1 MKKKLCAILLALCLP
16 LTLLTGCGGNGAA
29 DGFLDTLK
37 EAKNQKDYQLELI
50 SAEDET
56 WETGKKL
63 TGTVS
68 RSNSQADLTLTAFG
82 KGDKTLGTVKILV
95 DGKDIYL
102 KLDDWITYLNQQ
114 FKDMTTDSED
124 YADDIQTLQEVA
136 QKLDGKYVK
145 LSVSEDTFTL
155 WEKSEGASGAFS
167 KWYNGLGKALKN
179 SVTEK
184 DGLYTLSLDAKGL
197 ETVKVDWLTQLTENQ
212 EAYCDLLSLLLAS
225 VEDTLAMAG
234 WNSKDYLDNIWSEY
248 QEDLTALKENGI
260 EKGAALE
267 MTAEKGKDGVY
278 ALSAVEQGET
288 QRYLKAT
295 VTPLAQVPEQ
305 WTAPKDWQKESDLAE
320 QLADLYLSNQT
331 VSAANNTTQT
341 EEEIPAEFDWDK
353 RYQEEGDDTRDYGT
367 DLKLSE
373 LKGYIHLKAMKMDTE
388 DNKKV
393 TLPMVP
399 GAEYAEADNGDND
412 LPYSVYQSA
421 SGWEGNVYDI
431 ELGRP
436 GAVGDL
442 EGERG
447 HLCGHLPER
456 VGVQD
461 PPKGHPG
468 GVQREGHCLRRRF
481 CLSGPGTELPG
492 DLDQCGHPGE
502 GQSVRGG
509 VRVLHL
515 RRQRQ
520 QGDSQRHGGA
530 VPVLPAETAADGEDR
545 INKT

>member
-68 RSNSQADLTLTAFG
+68 RSNSQAELTLTAFG

-124 YADDIQTLQEVA
+124 YADDIQTLQEEA

-373 LKGYIHLKAMKMDTE
+373 LKGYTHLKAMKMATE

-431 ELGRP
+431 ELAGRELSEILKESVDTYVDTYQNEWEYKILQKATQVASNEK
-436 GAVGDL
+436 GTACAAGFAYQD
-442 EGERG
+442 
-447 HLCGHLPER
+447 PER
-456 VGVQD
+456 NCQVTWISVVTQV
-461 PPKGHPG
+461 KGSQYA
-468 GVQREGHCLRRRF
+468 VVYEYSIYADNA
-481 CLSGPGTELPG
+481 SGEIASAMEELCQYFQ
-492 DLDQCGHPGE
+492 LK
-502 GQSVRGG
+502 
-509 VRVLHL
+509 
-515 RRQRQ
+515 
-520 QGDSQRHGGA
+520 
-530 VPVLPAETAADGEDR
+530 LPLTVKTA
-545 INKT
+545 

>member
-68 RSNSQADLTLTAFG
+68 RSNSQAELTLTAFG

-167 KWYNGLGKALKN
+167 EWYNGLGKALKN

-212 EAYCDLLSLLLAS
+212 EVYCDLLSLLLAS

-295 VTPLAQVPEQ
+295 VTPLKQAPEQ

-373 LKGYIHLKAMKMDTE
+373 LKGYTHLKAMKMATE

-399 GAEYAEADNGDND
+399 GAEYAEADNGDNG

-421 SGWEGNVYDI
+421 SGWEANVYDI
-431 ELGRP
+431 ELAGRTVKEILKESVDTYVDTYQNEWEYKILQKATQVASNEK
-436 GAVGDL
+436 GTACAAGFAYQD
-442 EGERG
+442 
-447 HLCGHLPER
+447 PER
-456 VGVQD
+456 NCQVTWLSVVTQV
-461 PPKGHPG
+461 KGSQYA
-468 GVQREGHCLRRRF
+468 VVYEYSIYADNA
-481 CLSGPGTELPG
+481 SGEIASAMAELCQYFQ
-492 DLDQCGHPGE
+492 LK
-502 GQSVRGG
+502 
-509 VRVLHL
+509 
-515 RRQRQ
+515 
-520 QGDSQRHGGA
+520 
-530 VPVLPAETAADGEDR
+530 LPLTVKTA
-545 INKT
+545 

>member
-68 RSNSQADLTLTAFG
+68 GSNSQADLTLTAFG

-260 EKGAALE
+260 EKNAALE
-267 MTAEKGKDGVY
+267 MTAEKGQDGVY

-295 VTPLAQVPEQ
+295 VTPLKQAPEQ

-373 LKGYIHLKAMKMDTE
+373 LKGYTHLKAMKMATE

-399 GAEYAEADNGDND
+399 GAEYAEADNGDNG

-421 SGWEGNVYDI
+421 SGWEANVYDI
-431 ELGRP
+431 ELAGRTVKEILKESVDTYVDTYQNEWEYKILQKATQVASNEK
-436 GAVGDL
+436 GTACAAGFAY
-442 EGERG
+442 
-447 HLCGHLPER
+447 
-456 VGVQD
+456 QD
-461 PPKGHPG
+461 PDRDCQVTWISVVTQVKGSQYAVVYEYSIYADNAG
-468 GVQREGHCLRRRF
+468 GEIA
-481 CLSGPGTELPG
+481 SAMAELCQYFQ
-492 DLDQCGHPGE
+492 LK
-502 GQSVRGG
+502 
-509 VRVLHL
+509 
-515 RRQRQ
+515 
-520 QGDSQRHGGA
+520 
-530 VPVLPAETAADGEDR
+530 LPLTVKTA
-545 INKT
+545 

>member
-373 LKGYIHLKAMKMDTE
+373 LKEYTHLKAMKMATE

-431 ELGRP
+431 ELAGRELSEILKESVDTYVDTYQNEWEYKILQKATQVASNEK
-436 GAVGDL
+436 GTACAAGFAYQD
-442 EGERG
+442 
-447 HLCGHLPER
+447 PER
-456 VGVQD
+456 NCQVTWISVVTQV
-461 PPKGHPG
+461 KGSQYA
-468 GVQREGHCLRRRF
+468 VVYEYSIYADNA
-481 CLSGPGTELPG
+481 SGEIASAMEELCQYFQ
-492 DLDQCGHPGE
+492 LK
-502 GQSVRGG
+502 
-509 VRVLHL
+509 
-515 RRQRQ
+515 
-520 QGDSQRHGGA
+520 
-530 VPVLPAETAADGEDR
+530 LPLTVKTA
-545 INKT
+545 

>member
-68 RSNSQADLTLTAFG
+68 GSNSQADLTLTAFG

-260 EKGAALE
+260 EKNAALE
-267 MTAEKGKDGVY
+267 MTAEKGQDGVY

-295 VTPLAQVPEQ
+295 VTPLKQAPEQ

-373 LKGYIHLKAMKMDTE
+373 LKGYTHLKAMKMATE

-399 GAEYAEADNGDND
+399 GAEYAEADNGDNG

-421 SGWEGNVYDI
+421 SGWEANVYDI
-431 ELGRP
+431 ELAGRTVKEILKESVDTYVDTYQNEWEYKILQKATQVASNEK
-436 GAVGDL
+436 GTACAAGFAYQD
-442 EGERG
+442 
-447 HLCGHLPER
+447 PER
-456 VGVQD
+456 NCQVTWLSVVTQV
-461 PPKGHPG
+461 KGSQYA
-468 GVQREGHCLRRRF
+468 VVYEYSIYADNA
-481 CLSGPGTELPG
+481 SGEIASAMAELCQYFQ
-492 DLDQCGHPGE
+492 LK
-502 GQSVRGG
+502 
-509 VRVLHL
+509 
-515 RRQRQ
+515 
-520 QGDSQRHGGA
+520 
-530 VPVLPAETAADGEDR
+530 LPLTVKTA
-545 INKT
+545 

>member
-68 RSNSQADLTLTAFG
+68 RSNSQAELTLTAFG

-373 LKGYIHLKAMKMDTE
+373 LKGYIHLKAMKMATE

-431 ELGRP
+431 ELAGRELSEILKESVDTYVDTYQNEWEYKILQKATQVASNEK
-436 GAVGDL
+436 GTACAAGFAYQD
-442 EGERG
+442 
-447 HLCGHLPER
+447 PER
-456 VGVQD
+456 NCQVTWISVVTQV
-461 PPKGHPG
+461 KGSQYA
-468 GVQREGHCLRRRF
+468 VVYEYSIYADNA
-481 CLSGPGTELPG
+481 SGEIASAMEELCQYFQ
-492 DLDQCGHPGE
+492 LK
-502 GQSVRGG
+502 
-509 VRVLHL
+509 
-515 RRQRQ
+515 
-520 QGDSQRHGGA
+520 
-530 VPVLPAETAADGEDR
+530 LPLTVKTA
-545 INKT
+545 

>member
-331 VSAANNTTQT
+331 VSVANNTTQT

-373 LKGYIHLKAMKMDTE
+373 LKGYIHLKAMKMATE

-431 ELGRP
+431 ELAGRELSEILKESVDTYVDTYQNEWEYKILQKATQVASNEK
-436 GAVGDL
+436 GTACAAGFAYQD
-442 EGERG
+442 
-447 HLCGHLPER
+447 PER
-456 VGVQD
+456 NCQVTWISVVTQV
-461 PPKGHPG
+461 KGSQYA
-468 GVQREGHCLRRRF
+468 VVYEYSIYADNA
-481 CLSGPGTELPG
+481 SGNMASAMEELCQYFQ
-492 DLDQCGHPGE
+492 LK
-502 GQSVRGG
+502 
-509 VRVLHL
+509 
-515 RRQRQ
+515 
-520 QGDSQRHGGA
+520 
-530 VPVLPAETAADGEDR
+530 LPLTVKTA
-545 INKT
+545 

>member
-155 WEKSEGASGAFS
+155 WEKSESASGAFS
-167 KWYNGLGKALKN
+167 KWYNGLGKALKS

-260 EKGAALE
+260 EKEAALE
-267 MTAEKGKDGVY
+267 MTAEKGQDGVY

-295 VTPLAQVPEQ
+295 VTPLAQAPEQ

-341 EEEIPAEFDWDK
+341 EEKIPAEFDWDK

-373 LKGYIHLKAMKMDTE
+373 LKGYTHLKAMKMATE

-421 SGWEGNVYDI
+421 SGWEANVYDI
-431 ELGRP
+431 ELAGRTVKEILKESVDTYADTYQNEWEYKILQKATQVASNEK
-436 GAVGDL
+436 GTACAAGFAYQD
-442 EGERG
+442 
-447 HLCGHLPER
+447 PER
-456 VGVQD
+456 NCQVTWLSVVTQV
-461 PPKGHPG
+461 KGSQYA
-468 GVQREGHCLRRRF
+468 VVYEYSIYADNA
-481 CLSGPGTELPG
+481 SGEIASAMAELCQYFQ
-492 DLDQCGHPGE
+492 LK
-502 GQSVRGG
+502 
-509 VRVLHL
+509 
-515 RRQRQ
+515 
-520 QGDSQRHGGA
+520 
-530 VPVLPAETAADGEDR
+530 LPLTVKTA
-545 INKT
+545 

>member
-225 VEDTLAMAG
+225 VEDMLAMAG

-373 LKGYIHLKAMKMDTE
+373 LKGYIHLKAMKMATE

-399 GAEYAEADNGDND
+399 GAEYAETDKGKDD

-431 ELGRP
+431 ELAGRKLTEILKESVDTYVDTYQTEWEYKILQKATKVVSNEK
-436 GAVGDL
+436 GTACAAGFAY
-442 EGERG
+442 
-447 HLCGHLPER
+447 
-456 VGVQD
+456 QD
-461 PPKGHPG
+461 PDRDCQVTWLSVITQVKGSQYAVVYEYSIYADNAG
-468 GVQREGHCLRRRF
+468 GDMASAME
-481 CLSGPGTELPG
+481 ELCQYFQ
-492 DLDQCGHPGE
+492 LK
-502 GQSVRGG
+502 
-509 VRVLHL
+509 
-515 RRQRQ
+515 
-520 QGDSQRHGGA
+520 
-530 VPVLPAETAADGEDR
+530 LPLTVKTA
-545 INKT
+545 

>member
-102 KLDDWITYLNQQ
+102 KLDEWITYLNQQ
-114 FKDMTTDSED
+114 FKDLTTDSED

-353 RYQEEGDDTRDYGT
+353 RYQEDGDDTRDYGT

-373 LKGYIHLKAMKMDTE
+373 LKGYTHLKAMKMATE

-431 ELGRP
+431 ELAGRELSEILKESVDTYVDTYQNEWEYKILQKATQVASNEK
-436 GAVGDL
+436 GTACAAGFAYQD
-442 EGERG
+442 
-447 HLCGHLPER
+447 PER
-456 VGVQD
+456 NCQVTWISVVTQV
-461 PPKGHPG
+461 KGSQYA
-468 GVQREGHCLRRRF
+468 VVYEYSIYADNA
-481 CLSGPGTELPG
+481 SGEIASAMEELCQYFQ
-492 DLDQCGHPGE
+492 LK
-502 GQSVRGG
+502 
-509 VRVLHL
+509 
-515 RRQRQ
+515 
-520 QGDSQRHGGA
+520 
-530 VPVLPAETAADGEDR
+530 LPLTVKTA
-545 INKT
+545 

>member
-167 KWYNGLGKALKN
+167 EWYNGLGKVLKN

-373 LKGYIHLKAMKMDTE
+373 LKGYIHLKAMKMATE

-431 ELGRP
+431 ELAGRELSEILKESVDTYVDTYQNEWEYKILQKATQVASNEK
-436 GAVGDL
+436 GTACAAGFAYQD
-442 EGERG
+442 
-447 HLCGHLPER
+447 PER
-456 VGVQD
+456 NCQVTWISVVTQV
-461 PPKGHPG
+461 KGSQYAVVYEYSIYADNAG
-468 GVQREGHCLRRRF
+468 GDMASAME
-481 CLSGPGTELPG
+481 ELCQYFQ
-492 DLDQCGHPGE
+492 LK
-502 GQSVRGG
+502 
-509 VRVLHL
+509 
-515 RRQRQ
+515 
-520 QGDSQRHGGA
+520 
-530 VPVLPAETAADGEDR
+530 LPLTVKTA
-545 INKT
+545 

>member
-68 RSNSQADLTLTAFG
+68 GSNSQADLTLTAFG

-155 WEKSEGASGAFS
+155 WEKSESASGAFS

-260 EKGAALE
+260 EKNAALE
-267 MTAEKGKDGVY
+267 MTAEKGQDGVY

-295 VTPLAQVPEQ
+295 VTPLKQAPEQ

-373 LKGYIHLKAMKMDTE
+373 LKGYTHLKAMKMATE

-399 GAEYAEADNGDND
+399 GAEYAEADKGDND

-421 SGWEGNVYDI
+421 SGWEANVYDI
-431 ELGRP
+431 ELAGRTVKEILKESVDTYVDTYQNEWEYKILQKATQVASNEK
-436 GAVGDL
+436 GTACAAGFAYQD
-442 EGERG
+442 
-447 HLCGHLPER
+447 PER
-456 VGVQD
+456 NCQVTWLSVVTQV
-461 PPKGHPG
+461 KGSQYA
-468 GVQREGHCLRRRF
+468 VVYEYSIYADNA
-481 CLSGPGTELPG
+481 SGEIASAMEELCQYFQ
-492 DLDQCGHPGE
+492 LK
-502 GQSVRGG
+502 
-509 VRVLHL
+509 
-515 RRQRQ
+515 
-520 QGDSQRHGGA
+520 
-530 VPVLPAETAADGEDR
+530 LPLTVKTA
-545 INKT
+545 

>member
-16 LTLLTGCGGNGAA
+16 LTLLAGCGGNGAA

-197 ETVKVDWLTQLTENQ
+197 EAVKVDWLTQLTENQ

-373 LKGYIHLKAMKMDTE
+373 LKGYIHLKAMKMATE

-399 GAEYAEADNGDND
+399 GAEYAEADNGDNG

-421 SGWEGNVYDI
+421 SGWEANVYDI
-431 ELGRP
+431 ELAGRTVKEILKESVDTYVDTYQNEWEYKILQKATQVASNEK
-436 GAVGDL
+436 GTACAAGFAYQD
-442 EGERG
+442 
-447 HLCGHLPER
+447 PER
-456 VGVQD
+456 NCQVTWLSVVTQV
-461 PPKGHPG
+461 KGSQYA
-468 GVQREGHCLRRRF
+468 VVYEYSIYADNA
-481 CLSGPGTELPG
+481 SGEIASAMAELCQYFQ
-492 DLDQCGHPGE
+492 LK
-502 GQSVRGG
+502 
-509 VRVLHL
+509 
-515 RRQRQ
+515 
-520 QGDSQRHGGA
+520 
-530 VPVLPAETAADGEDR
+530 LPLTVKTA
-545 INKT
+545 

>member
-225 VEDTLAMAG
+225 VEDTLEMAG

-260 EKGAALE
+260 EKEAALE
-267 MTAEKGKDGVY
+267 MTAEKGQDGAY

-295 VTPLAQVPEQ
+295 VTPLKQAPEQ

-373 LKGYIHLKAMKMDTE
+373 LKGYTHLKAMKMATE

-431 ELGRP
+431 ELAGRELSEILKESVDTYVDTYQNEWEYKILQKATQVASNEK
-436 GAVGDL
+436 GTACAAGFAYQD
-442 EGERG
+442 
-447 HLCGHLPER
+447 PER
-456 VGVQD
+456 NCQVTWISVVTQV
-461 PPKGHPG
+461 KGSQYA
-468 GVQREGHCLRRRF
+468 VVYEYSIYADNASREIA
-481 CLSGPGTELPG
+481 SAMEELCQYFQ
-492 DLDQCGHPGE
+492 LK
-502 GQSVRGG
+502 
-509 VRVLHL
+509 
-515 RRQRQ
+515 
-520 QGDSQRHGGA
+520 
-530 VPVLPAETAADGEDR
+530 LPLTVKTA
-545 INKT
+545 

>member
-37 EAKNQKDYQLELI
+37 EAKNRKDYQLELI

-102 KLDDWITYLNQQ
+102 KLDEWITYLNQQ

-124 YADDIQTLQEVA
+124 YTDDIQTLQEVA

-145 LSVSEDTFTL
+145 LSVSEDAFTL

-225 VEDTLAMAG
+225 VEDTLSMAG
-234 WNSKDYLDNIWSEY
+234 WSSKDYLDNIWAEY
-248 QEDLTALKENGI
+248 QDSLTALKENGI
-260 EKGAALE
+260 EKEAALE
-267 MTAEKGKDGVY
+267 MTAEKGQDGVY
-278 ALSAVEQGET
+278 TLSAVEQGET

-295 VTPLAQVPEQ
+295 VTPLKEAPEQ
-305 WTAPKDWQKESDLAE
+305 WTAPKDWKKESDLAE

-373 LKGYIHLKAMKMDTE
+373 LKGYTHLKAMDMATE
-388 DNKKV
+388 DNKKA

-399 GAEYAEADNGDND
+399 GAEYAEADKGEDD

-431 ELGRP
+431 ELAGRKLTEILKESVDTCVDIYQNEWEYKILQKATQVTSNEK
-436 GAVGDL
+436 GTACVAGFAYQD
-442 EGERG
+442 
-447 HLCGHLPER
+447 PER
-456 VGVQD
+456 NCQVTWISVVTQV
-461 PPKGHPG
+461 KGSQYA
-468 GVQREGHCLRRRF
+468 VAYEYSIYADNA
-481 CLSGPGTELPG
+481 SGEVAGAMEELCQYFQ
-492 DLDQCGHPGE
+492 LK
-502 GQSVRGG
+502 
-509 VRVLHL
+509 
-515 RRQRQ
+515 
-520 QGDSQRHGGA
+520 
-530 VPVLPAETAADGEDR
+530 LPLTVKTA
-545 INKT
+545 

>member
-68 RSNSQADLTLTAFG
+68 RSNSQAELTLTAFG

-114 FKDMTTDSED
+114 FNDMTVDSED

-167 KWYNGLGKALKN
+167 EWYNGLGKALKN

-212 EAYCDLLSLLLAS
+212 EVYCDLLSLLLAS

-373 LKGYIHLKAMKMDTE
+373 LKGYIHLKAMKMATE

-431 ELGRP
+431 ELAGRELSEILKESVDTYVDTYQNEWEYKILQKATQVASNEK
-436 GAVGDL
+436 GTACAAGFAYQD
-442 EGERG
+442 
-447 HLCGHLPER
+447 PER
-456 VGVQD
+456 NCQVTWISVVTQV
-461 PPKGHPG
+461 KGSQYA
-468 GVQREGHCLRRRF
+468 VVYEYSIYADNA
-481 CLSGPGTELPG
+481 SGEIASAMEELCQYFQ
-492 DLDQCGHPGE
+492 LK
-502 GQSVRGG
+502 
-509 VRVLHL
+509 
-515 RRQRQ
+515 
-520 QGDSQRHGGA
+520 
-530 VPVLPAETAADGEDR
+530 LPLKTA
-545 INKT
+545 

>member
-68 RSNSQADLTLTAFG
+68 GSNSQADLTLTAFG

-155 WEKSEGASGAFS
+155 WEKSESASGAFS

-260 EKGAALE
+260 EKEAALE
-267 MTAEKGKDGVY
+267 MTAEKGQDGVY

-295 VTPLAQVPEQ
+295 VTPLKQAPEQ

-367 DLKLSE
+367 DLKLSQ
-373 LKGYIHLKAMKMDTE
+373 LKGYTHLKAMKMATE

-421 SGWEGNVYDI
+421 GGWEANVYDI
-431 ELGRP
+431 ELAGRTVKEILKESVDTYADTYQNEWEYKILQKATQVASNEK
-436 GAVGDL
+436 GTACAAGFAYQD
-442 EGERG
+442 
-447 HLCGHLPER
+447 PER
-456 VGVQD
+456 NCQVTWLSVVTQV
-461 PPKGHPG
+461 KGSQYAVVYEYSIYADNARG
-468 GVQREGHCLRRRF
+468 EIA
-481 CLSGPGTELPG
+481 SAMAELCQYFQ
-492 DLDQCGHPGE
+492 LK
-502 GQSVRGG
+502 
-509 VRVLHL
+509 
-515 RRQRQ
+515 
-520 QGDSQRHGGA
+520 
-530 VPVLPAETAADGEDR
+530 LPLTVKTA
-545 INKT
+545 

>member
-145 LSVSEDTFTL
+145 LSVSEDIFTL

-260 EKGAALE
+260 EKNAALE
-267 MTAEKGKDGVY
+267 MTAEKGQDGAY

-295 VTPLAQVPEQ
+295 VTPLKQALEQ

-373 LKGYIHLKAMKMDTE
+373 LKGYTHLKAMKMATE

-421 SGWEGNVYDI
+421 SGWEANVYDI
-431 ELGRP
+431 ELAGRTVKEILKESVDTYVDTYQNEWEYKILQKATQVASNEK
-436 GAVGDL
+436 GTACAAGFAYQD
-442 EGERG
+442 
-447 HLCGHLPER
+447 PER
-456 VGVQD
+456 NCQVTWISVVTQV
-461 PPKGHPG
+461 KGSQYA
-468 GVQREGHCLRRRF
+468 VVYEYSIYADNA
-481 CLSGPGTELPG
+481 SGEIASAMEELCQYFQ
-492 DLDQCGHPGE
+492 LK
-502 GQSVRGG
+502 
-509 VRVLHL
+509 
-515 RRQRQ
+515 
-520 QGDSQRHGGA
+520 
-530 VPVLPAETAADGEDR
+530 LPLTVKTA
-545 INKT
+545 

>member
-68 RSNSQADLTLTAFG
+68 KSNSQADLTLTAFG

-373 LKGYIHLKAMKMDTE
+373 LNGYPHLKSMDMVTE
-388 DNKKV
+388 DDKKL

-399 GAEYAEADNGDND
+399 GAEYAETDKGKDD

-431 ELGRP
+431 ELAGRKLTEILKESVDTYVDTYQTEWEYQILQKATKVVSNEK
-436 GAVGDL
+436 GTACVAGFAY
-442 EGERG
+442 
-447 HLCGHLPER
+447 
-456 VGVQD
+456 QD
-461 PPKGHPG
+461 PDRDCQVTWLSVITQVKGSQYAVVYEYSIYADNAG
-468 GVQREGHCLRRRF
+468 GDMASAME
-481 CLSGPGTELPG
+481 ELCQYFQ
-492 DLDQCGHPGE
+492 LK
-502 GQSVRGG
+502 
-509 VRVLHL
+509 
-515 RRQRQ
+515 
-520 QGDSQRHGGA
+520 
-530 VPVLPAETAADGEDR
+530 LPLTVKTA
-545 INKT
+545 

>member
-136 QKLDGKYVK
+136 QKLNGKYVK

-248 QEDLTALKENGI
+248 QEDLTALKESGI

-288 QRYLKAT
+288 QRYLKAA

-373 LKGYIHLKAMKMDTE
+373 LKGYTHLKAMKMATE

-431 ELGRP
+431 ELAGRELSEILKESVDTYVDTYQNEWEYKILQKATQVASNEK
-436 GAVGDL
+436 GTACAAGFAYQD
-442 EGERG
+442 
-447 HLCGHLPER
+447 PER
-456 VGVQD
+456 NCQVTWISVVTQV
-461 PPKGHPG
+461 KGSQYA
-468 GVQREGHCLRRRF
+468 VVYEYSIYADNA
-481 CLSGPGTELPG
+481 SGEIASAMEELCQYFQ
-492 DLDQCGHPGE
+492 LK
-502 GQSVRGG
+502 
-509 VRVLHL
+509 
-515 RRQRQ
+515 
-520 QGDSQRHGGA
+520 
-530 VPVLPAETAADGEDR
+530 LPLTVKTA
-545 INKT
+545 

>member
-68 RSNSQADLTLTAFG
+68 GSNSQADLTLTAFG

-124 YADDIQTLQEVA
+124 YVDDIQTLQEVA

-373 LKGYIHLKAMKMDTE
+373 LKGYIHLKAMKMATE

-399 GAEYAEADNGDND
+399 GAEYAEADNGDNG

-421 SGWEGNVYDI
+421 SGWEANVYDI
-431 ELGRP
+431 ELAGRTVKEILKESVDTYVDTYQNEWEYKILQKATQVASNEK
-436 GAVGDL
+436 GTACAAGFAYQD
-442 EGERG
+442 
-447 HLCGHLPER
+447 PER
-456 VGVQD
+456 NCQVTWLSVVTQV
-461 PPKGHPG
+461 KGSQYA
-468 GVQREGHCLRRRF
+468 VVYEYSIYADNA
-481 CLSGPGTELPG
+481 SGEIASAMAELCQYFQ
-492 DLDQCGHPGE
+492 LK
-502 GQSVRGG
+502 
-509 VRVLHL
+509 
-515 RRQRQ
+515 
-520 QGDSQRHGGA
+520 
-530 VPVLPAETAADGEDR
+530 LPLTVKTA
-545 INKT
+545 

>member
-68 RSNSQADLTLTAFG
+68 GSNSQADLTLTAFG

-260 EKGAALE
+260 EKEAALE
-267 MTAEKGKDGVY
+267 MTAEKGQDGAY

-295 VTPLAQVPEQ
+295 VTPLAQAPEQ

-373 LKGYIHLKAMKMDTE
+373 LKGYTHLKAMKMATE

-393 TLPMVP
+393 TLPRVP
-399 GAEYAEADNGDND
+399 GAEYAEADNGDNG

-421 SGWEGNVYDI
+421 SGWEANVYDI
-431 ELGRP
+431 ELAGRTVKEILKESVDTYVDTYQNEWEYKILQKATQVASNEK
-436 GAVGDL
+436 GTACAAGFAYQD
-442 EGERG
+442 
-447 HLCGHLPER
+447 PER
-456 VGVQD
+456 NCQVTWLSVVTQV
-461 PPKGHPG
+461 KGSQYA
-468 GVQREGHCLRRRF
+468 VVYEYSIYADNA
-481 CLSGPGTELPG
+481 SGEIASAMAELCQYFQ
-492 DLDQCGHPGE
+492 LK
-502 GQSVRGG
+502 
-509 VRVLHL
+509 
-515 RRQRQ
+515 
-520 QGDSQRHGGA
+520 
-530 VPVLPAETAADGEDR
+530 LPLTVKTA
-545 INKT
+545 

>member
-1 MKKKLCAILLALCLP
+1 MTKKLCAILWALCLP

-68 RSNSQADLTLTAFG
+68 RSNSQAELTLTAFG

-102 KLDDWITYLNQQ
+102 KLDDWITYLYQQ

-167 KWYNGLGKALKN
+167 EWYNGLGKALKN

-212 EAYCDLLSLLLAS
+212 EVYCDLLSLLLAS

-373 LKGYIHLKAMKMDTE
+373 LKGYIHLKAMKMATE

-431 ELGRP
+431 ELAGRELSEILKESVDTYVDTYQNEWEYKILQKATQVASNEK
-436 GAVGDL
+436 GTACAAGFAYQD
-442 EGERG
+442 
-447 HLCGHLPER
+447 PER
-456 VGVQD
+456 NCQVTWISVVTQV
-461 PPKGHPG
+461 KGSQYA
-468 GVQREGHCLRRRF
+468 VVYEYSIYADNA
-481 CLSGPGTELPG
+481 SGEIASAMEELCQYFQ
-492 DLDQCGHPGE
+492 LK
-502 GQSVRGG
+502 
-509 VRVLHL
+509 
-515 RRQRQ
+515 
-520 QGDSQRHGGA
+520 
-530 VPVLPAETAADGEDR
+530 LPLTVKTA
-545 INKT
+545 

>member
-197 ETVKVDWLTQLTENQ
+197 EAVKVDWLTQLTENQ

-373 LKGYIHLKAMKMDTE
+373 LKGYIHLKAMKMATE

-431 ELGRP
+431 ELAGRELSEILKESVDTYVDTYQNEWEYKILQKATQVASNEK
-436 GAVGDL
+436 GTACAAGFAYQD
-442 EGERG
+442 
-447 HLCGHLPER
+447 PER
-456 VGVQD
+456 NCQVTWISVVTQV
-461 PPKGHPG
+461 KGSQYA
-468 GVQREGHCLRRRF
+468 VVYEYSIYADNA
-481 CLSGPGTELPG
+481 SGEIASAMEELCQYFQ
-492 DLDQCGHPGE
+492 LK
-502 GQSVRGG
+502 
-509 VRVLHL
+509 
-515 RRQRQ
+515 
-520 QGDSQRHGGA
+520 
-530 VPVLPAETAADGEDR
+530 LPLTVKTA
-545 INKT
+545 

>member
-68 RSNSQADLTLTAFG
+68 GSNSQADLTLTAFG

-155 WEKSEGASGAFS
+155 WEKSESASGAFS
-167 KWYNGLGKALKN
+167 KWYNGLGKALKS

-260 EKGAALE
+260 EKEAALE
-267 MTAEKGKDGVY
+267 MTAEKGQDGVY

-295 VTPLAQVPEQ
+295 VTPLAQAPEQ

-367 DLKLSE
+367 DLKLSQ
-373 LKGYIHLKAMKMDTE
+373 LKGYTHLKAMKMATE

-421 SGWEGNVYDI
+421 GGWEANVYDI
-431 ELGRP
+431 ELAGRTVKEILKESVDTYADTYQNEWEYKILQKATQVASNEK
-436 GAVGDL
+436 GTACAAGFAYQD
-442 EGERG
+442 
-447 HLCGHLPER
+447 PER
-456 VGVQD
+456 NCQVTWLSVVTQV
-461 PPKGHPG
+461 KGSQYA
-468 GVQREGHCLRRRF
+468 VVYEYSIYADNA
-481 CLSGPGTELPG
+481 SGEIASAMAELCQYFQ
-492 DLDQCGHPGE
+492 LK
-502 GQSVRGG
+502 
-509 VRVLHL
+509 
-515 RRQRQ
+515 
-520 QGDSQRHGGA
+520 
-530 VPVLPAETAADGEDR
+530 LPLTVKTA
-545 INKT
+545 

>member
-37 EAKNQKDYQLELI
+37 EAKNQKDYQMELI

-155 WEKSEGASGAFS
+155 WEKSESASGAFS

-248 QEDLTALKENGI
+248 QEDLTALKEKK
-260 EKGAALE
+260 EAALE
-267 MTAEKGKDGVY
+267 MTAEKGQDGVY

-295 VTPLAQVPEQ
+295 VTPLKQAPEQ

-373 LKGYIHLKAMKMDTE
+373 LKGYTHLKAMKMATE

-421 SGWEGNVYDI
+421 SGWEANVYDI
-431 ELGRP
+431 ELAGRTVKEILKESVDTYVDTYQNEWEYKILQKATQVASNEK
-436 GAVGDL
+436 GTACAAGCAYQD
-442 EGERG
+442 
-447 HLCGHLPER
+447 PER
-456 VGVQD
+456 NCQVTWLSVVTQV
-461 PPKGHPG
+461 KGSQYA
-468 GVQREGHCLRRRF
+468 VVYEYSIYADNA
-481 CLSGPGTELPG
+481 SGEIASAMEELCQYFQ
-492 DLDQCGHPGE
+492 LK
-502 GQSVRGG
+502 
-509 VRVLHL
+509 
-515 RRQRQ
+515 
-520 QGDSQRHGGA
+520 
-530 VPVLPAETAADGEDR
+530 LPLTVKTA
-545 INKT
+545 

>member
-234 WNSKDYLDNIWSEY
+234 WSSKDYLDNIWSEY
-248 QEDLTALKENGI
+248 QDSLTALKENGI
-260 EKGAALE
+260 EKEAALE
-267 MTAEKGKDGVY
+267 MTAEKGQDGVY

-295 VTPLAQVPEQ
+295 VTPLKQAPEQ

-373 LKGYIHLKAMKMDTE
+373 LKGYTHLKAMKMATE

-399 GAEYAEADNGDND
+399 GAEYAEADNGDNG

-421 SGWEGNVYDI
+421 SGWEANVYDI
-431 ELGRP
+431 ELAGRTVKEILKESVDTYVDTYQNEWEYKILQKATQVASNEK
-436 GAVGDL
+436 GTACAAGFAYQD
-442 EGERG
+442 
-447 HLCGHLPER
+447 PER
-456 VGVQD
+456 NCQVTWLSVVTQV
-461 PPKGHPG
+461 KGSQYAVVYEYSIYADNAG
-468 GVQREGHCLRRRF
+468 GEIA
-481 CLSGPGTELPG
+481 SAMAELCQYFQ
-492 DLDQCGHPGE
+492 LK
-502 GQSVRGG
+502 
-509 VRVLHL
+509 
-515 RRQRQ
+515 
-520 QGDSQRHGGA
+520 
-530 VPVLPAETAADGEDR
+530 LPLTVKTA
-545 INKT
+545 

>member
-68 RSNSQADLTLTAFG
+68 GSNSQADLTLTAFG

-373 LKGYIHLKAMKMDTE
+373 LKGYIHLKAMKMATE

-431 ELGRP
+431 ELAGRELSEILKESVDTYVDTYQNEWEYKILQKATQVASNEK
-436 GAVGDL
+436 GTACAAGFAYQD
-442 EGERG
+442 
-447 HLCGHLPER
+447 PER
-456 VGVQD
+456 NCQVTWISVVTQV
-461 PPKGHPG
+461 KGSQYA
-468 GVQREGHCLRRRF
+468 VVYEYSIYADNASREIA
-481 CLSGPGTELPG
+481 SAMEELCQYFQ
-492 DLDQCGHPGE
+492 LK
-502 GQSVRGG
+502 
-509 VRVLHL
+509 
-515 RRQRQ
+515 
-520 QGDSQRHGGA
+520 
-530 VPVLPAETAADGEDR
+530 LPLTVKTA
-545 INKT
+545 

>member
-234 WNSKDYLDNIWSEY
+234 WNNKDYLDNIWSEY

-260 EKGAALE
+260 EQDAALE
-267 MTAEKGKDGVY
+267 MTAEKGQDGAY

-295 VTPLAQVPEQ
+295 VTPLAQAPEQ

-373 LKGYIHLKAMKMDTE
+373 LKGYTHLKAMKMATE

-399 GAEYAEADNGDND
+399 GAEYAEADNGDNG

-421 SGWEGNVYDI
+421 GGWEANVYDI
-431 ELGRP
+431 ELAGRTVKEILKESVDTYVDTYQNEWEYKILQKATQVASNEK
-436 GAVGDL
+436 GTACAAGFAYQD
-442 EGERG
+442 
-447 HLCGHLPER
+447 PER
-456 VGVQD
+456 NCQVTWLSVVTQV
-461 PPKGHPG
+461 KGSQYAVVYEYSIYADNAG
-468 GVQREGHCLRRRF
+468 GEIA
-481 CLSGPGTELPG
+481 SAMAELCQYFQ
-492 DLDQCGHPGE
+492 LK
-502 GQSVRGG
+502 
-509 VRVLHL
+509 
-515 RRQRQ
+515 
-520 QGDSQRHGGA
+520 
-530 VPVLPAETAADGEDR
+530 LPLTVKTA
-545 INKT
+545 

>member
-373 LKGYIHLKAMKMDTE
+373 LKGYTHLKAMKMATE

-431 ELGRP
+431 ELAGRELSEILKESVDTYVDTYQNEWEYKILQKATQVASNEK
-436 GAVGDL
+436 GTACAAGFAYQD
-442 EGERG
+442 
-447 HLCGHLPER
+447 PER
-456 VGVQD
+456 NCQVTWISVVTQV
-461 PPKGHPG
+461 KGSQYA
-468 GVQREGHCLRRRF
+468 VVYEYSIYADNA
-481 CLSGPGTELPG
+481 SGEIASAMEELCQYFQ
-492 DLDQCGHPGE
+492 LK
-502 GQSVRGG
+502 
-509 VRVLHL
+509 
-515 RRQRQ
+515 
-520 QGDSQRHGGA
+520 
-530 VPVLPAETAADGEDR
+530 LPLTVKTA
-545 INKT
+545 

>member
-68 RSNSQADLTLTAFG
+68 GSNSQADLTLTAFG

-155 WEKSEGASGAFS
+155 WEKNESASGAFS

-260 EKGAALE
+260 EQEAALE
-267 MTAEKGKDGVY
+267 MTAEKGQDGVY

-295 VTPLAQVPEQ
+295 VTPLAQAPEQ

-373 LKGYIHLKAMKMDTE
+373 LKGYTHLKAMKMATE

-399 GAEYAEADNGDND
+399 GAEYAEADNGDNG

-421 SGWEGNVYDI
+421 SGWEANVYDI
-431 ELGRP
+431 ELAGRTVKEILKESVDTYVDTYQNEWEYKILQKATQVASNEK
-436 GAVGDL
+436 GTACAAGFAYQD
-442 EGERG
+442 
-447 HLCGHLPER
+447 PER
-456 VGVQD
+456 NCQGTWLSVVTQV
-461 PPKGHPG
+461 KGSQYA
-468 GVQREGHCLRRRF
+468 VVYEYSIYADNA
-481 CLSGPGTELPG
+481 SGEIASAMAELCQYFQ
-492 DLDQCGHPGE
+492 LK
-502 GQSVRGG
+502 
-509 VRVLHL
+509 
-515 RRQRQ
+515 
-520 QGDSQRHGGA
+520 
-530 VPVLPAETAADGEDR
+530 LPLTVKTA
-545 INKT
+545 